1 MQHCRS
7 PRAAATGLLT
17 AAGLVLAL
25 VSTPV
30 RALEPDPGEEKAVK
44 SCERKLCTMVLG
56 KLPAGPDLACDI
68 AKTWD
73 RDTLK
78 SGESSSISWG
88 FGDARCSIDLNLSR
102 TAVLTALSPGKN
114 VVQIPEHEV
123 QCVVEQ
129 DGVAKPVVMKL
140 APKLIF
146 KNGNAD
152 KIWINLKDING
163 PTGVKATVSMA
174 AELEDKLGLFHRGMV
189 KSVNKFLHKKCAERY
204 FADGRLKDE
213 PPTKKTADKS
223 AAKAAAKPQENIA
236 PLAADAK

>member
-7 PRAAATGLLT
+7 PGAAAAWFLT

-25 VSTPV
+25 ASTPV

-44 SCERKLCTMVLG
+44 ACERKLCTMVLG

-73 RDTLK
+73 RDTLN
-78 SGESSSISWG
+78 SGQSSSVSWG
-88 FGDARCSIDLNLSR
+88 FGDARCSVDLKLSR

-114 VVQIPEHEV
+114 VVQVPEHEV

-129 DGVAKPVVMKL
+129 DGVAKPVVVKL

-152 KIWINLKDING
+152 KIWINLNDVKG

-204 FADGRLKDE
+204 FADGRPKAE
-213 PPTKKTADKS
+213 PASKKTSEKTT
-223 AAKAAAKPQENIA
+223 AKAATKPQDKAE
-236 PLAADAK
+236 PVAANAK

>member
-7 PRAAATGLLT
+7 PRTT
-17 AAGLVLAL
+17 AAGLIAAVGLVLGL

-30 RALEPDPGEEKAVK
+30 RALDPDPGEEKAVK

-88 FGDARCSIDLNLSR
+88 FGDARCSVDLKLSR
-102 TAVLTALSPGKN
+102 SAVLTALSPGKN
-114 VVQIPEHEV
+114 VVQVPEHEV

-129 DGVAKPVVMKL
+129 DGVAKPVVVKL

-146 KNGNAD
+146 KNGKAD
-152 KIWINLKDING
+152 KIWINLNDVNG

-189 KSVNKFLHKKCAERY
+189 KSVNKFLHKKCADRY
-204 FADGRLKDE
+204 FADGRPKDE
-213 PPTKKTADKS
+213 PAAKKTADKS
-223 AAKAAAKPQENIA
+223 AAKTTAKSQDKIA